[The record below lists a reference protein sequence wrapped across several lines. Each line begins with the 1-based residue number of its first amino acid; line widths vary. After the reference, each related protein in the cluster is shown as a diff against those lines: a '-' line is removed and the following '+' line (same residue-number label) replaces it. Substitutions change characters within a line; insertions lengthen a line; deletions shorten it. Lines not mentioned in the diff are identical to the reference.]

1 MASRYLVESGFSH
14 LQLRFEVISIEIND
28 KKKNSPRTH
37 RKRLLAEK
45 EPMAHHLS
53 AKKRIRQTAK
63 RTLRNRALRSA
74 TRRAVKKFRL
84 LLEQEDSENLKT
96 AYPGVQKVIDRA
108 VTKGIL
114 HRKTAARYKSRLAL
128 EMAKIQAV

>member
-1 MASRYLVESGFSH
+1 
-14 LQLRFEVISIEIND
+14 
-28 KKKNSPRTH
+28 
-37 RKRLLAEK
+37 
-45 EPMAHHLS
+45 MAHHLS

-74 TRRAVKKFRL
+74 TRTAIKKFRL
-84 LLEQEDSENLKT
+84 LLEQGDSENLKT
-96 AYPGVQKVIDRA
+96 AYPGVQKVIDKA

-128 EMAKIQAV
+128 EMAKVQAA

>member
-1 MASRYLVESGFSH
+1 
-14 LQLRFEVISIEIND
+14 
-28 KKKNSPRTH
+28 
-37 RKRLLAEK
+37 
-45 EPMAHHLS
+45 MAHHLS

-74 TRRAVKKFRL
+74 TRKAIKKFRL
-84 LLEQEDSENLKT
+84 LMEQGDSENLKT
-96 AYPGVQKVIDRA
+96 AYPGVQKVIDKA

-128 EMAKIQAV
+128 EMAKVQAA